1 MDDLPWHNLP
11 LITIGFSL
19 AEFRR
24 YLVLYWFSVNWK
36 FAFGA
41 LAWFRDKDDHS

>member
-1 MDDLPWHNLP
+1 
-11 LITIGFSL
+11 
-19 AEFRR
+19 
-24 YLVLYWFSVNWK
+24 VYWFSVNWK

>member
-1 MDDLPWHNLP
+1 V
-11 LITIGFSL
+11 
-19 AEFRR
+19 A
-24 YLVLYWFSVNWK
+24 VYWFSVNWK